1 MALTVVLRLNDGD
14 ADIVESSV
22 QHYRRE
28 GVDHIVLVDESHDDE
43 VRLAAEA
50 VPDAPELDATVEFAR
65 TWSPSGGGWHLDA
78 HGGEFWIAS
87 DPGTRLADAF
97 ARLTRDAARVDAPV
111 TRMTGA
117 PAATGSGLA
126 RLTFRDLRPPAEA
139 ESVGLTVAPSTRTAL
154 RPGADVPVPGT
165 GVEVLRFDQR
175 SIRQV
180 RARAGGG
187 AEAEL
192 AVARYLALAPG
203 EPAAAGSADGVFEYE
218 GRLADLGSPETALSG
233 EERAVEVRAALLS
246 TLRLVET
253 LRPLPDKVA
262 ELEAAVRG
270 YTGSLVG
277 RTADGVSR
285 VVNGAGRRAGRA
297 VGRGR
302 AVTAHWLRARGEE
315 RRAATVRRLLDRPIP
330 PTVVLGTPRTDAVP
344 LVMCLWNRPQR
355 LGEIVRMLA
364 AQESGHPVRLVLW
377 NNAPQHQA
385 ELERVLADLPLGALS
400 SVELY
405 ASPAN
410 IGGVARFVVA
420 RWLRNAGT
428 RGAFIMLDD
437 DQQVGPDFVD
447 RMLADY
453 APHTIAAWWAFANH
467 GSHWRRSELEPGEDA
482 GYAGTGGAVADLD
495 LVSDATFFDLPARYL
510 MLEDQWMTYYART
523 NGWTVRKSAVSIEQV
538 MAEESENQYHGLR
551 SLKDEFYDYLYG
563 DRRGAGG

>member
-14 ADIVESSV
+14 ADIVEPSV

-28 GVDHIVLVDESHDDE
+28 GVDRIVLVDESHDDE

-50 VPDAPELDATVEFAR
+50 VADAPEIDHIVEYAR
-65 TWSPSGGGWHLDA
+65 TWRPSGSGWSLDA
-78 HGGEFWIAS
+78 HGGEFWVAS

-97 ARLTRDAARVDAPV
+97 ARLPRGGARVDAPV

-126 RLTFRDLRPPAEA
+126 RLTLRDLRPPAEA
-139 ESVGLTVAPSTRTAL
+139 ESIGLIVAPATRSAL
-154 RPGADVPVPGT
+154 RPGADDPVEGA
-165 GVEVLRFDQR
+165 GIEVLRLDQR
-175 SIRQV
+175 SLRQL

-192 AVARYLALAPG
+192 AVARYLALSPG
-203 EPAAAGSADGVFEYE
+203 AHPATGTGDAGFVRDE
-218 GRLADLGSPETALSG
+218 RLADLGSTEAPLSADEQAL
-233 EERAVEVRAALLS
+233 ELRAALTS
-246 TLRLVET
+246 TLRRMET
-253 LRPLPDKVA
+253 LLPLPGRVE
-262 ELEAAVRG
+262 ELEAALRG
-270 YTGSLVG
+270 YSARLMV

-285 VVNGAGRRAGRA
+285 VVKGTGRRARRV

-302 AVTAHWLRARGEE
+302 AASEE
-315 RRAATVRRLLDRPIP
+315 WRRSHDEQRRAGIVRRLLDRPIRP
-330 PTVVLGTPRTDAVP
+330 ALVLGTPRTDAVP

-364 AQESGHPVRLVLW
+364 AQQSEHPVRLILW
-377 NNAPQHQA
+377 NNAPENQA
-385 ELERVLADLPLGALS
+385 DLERVLAGLPLGMLS

-420 RWLRNAGT
+420 RWLRNAGA

-467 GSHWRRSELEPGEDA
+467 GSHWRRSEIEPGEDA
-482 GYAGTGGAVADLD
+482 GYAGTGGTVADLD
-495 LVSDATFFDLPARYL
+495 LVGDATFFDLPARYL
-510 MLEDQWMTYYART
+510 MLEDQWMTHYART
-523 NGWTVRKSAVSIEQV
+523 RGWTVRKSAVSIEQV
-538 MAEESENQYHGLR
+538 MTEESENQYHGLR
-551 SLKDEFYDYLYG
+551 ALKDEFYDFLYG